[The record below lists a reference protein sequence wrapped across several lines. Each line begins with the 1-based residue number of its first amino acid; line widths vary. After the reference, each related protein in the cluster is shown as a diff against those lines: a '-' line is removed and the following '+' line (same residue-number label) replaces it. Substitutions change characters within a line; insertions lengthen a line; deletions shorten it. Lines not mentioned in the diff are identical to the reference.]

1 MKDFRKNVVLLP
13 AEYNGVNN
21 QKGILTLNF
30 DDNKLNCNLKCFN
43 IKSTKEEFLVGIV
56 VNDQIFKTKVKA
68 DELNNLTYAVPY
80 KVKQNDKISCLILS
94 VTSNNYEVLLWGST
108 ETTNA
113 WQKTSIN
120 KIENDLEI
128 SGYITNENYKF
139 NRFAGSG
146 EGNLLAEVE
155 SGVNEILNNATS
167 KEDDTYNIEQQE
179 IENYIDK
186 IYNLTNSEEE
196 VKEIDENY
204 ENKTNKID
212 EDDFQS
218 NIFYKRVEKQV
229 NNLFVINEPDE
240 ILQDILPNG
249 KFCKVKMEDG
259 YYVFGVIYDD
269 SNPQYICYGIPCAY
283 KSNPPQELEGFCQ
296 WLPLDVNNQDGKG
309 YWISYQDAKSGEN
322 IKVEVIV

>member
-1 MKDFRKNVVLLP
+1 MRDFRKNVVLLP

-43 IKSTKEEFLVGIV
+43 IKNTKEEFLVGIV
-56 VNDQIFKTKVKA
+56 INDQIFKTKVKA
-68 DELNNLTYAVPY
+68 DALNNLVYAVPC
-80 KVKQNDKISCLILS
+80 KVKQTDKISCLILS
-94 VTSNNYEVLLWGST
+94 LTSNDYEVLLWGST

-113 WQKTSIN
+113 WQKTSIS
-120 KIENDLEI
+120 KIENDLEN
-128 SGYITNENYKF
+128 SGFIANQNYTF
-139 NRFAGSG
+139 NRFEDKGSQ
-146 EGNLLAEVE
+146 NLSQAE
-155 SGVNEILNNATS
+155 SAVNQTLNNDIS
-167 KEDDTYNIEQQE
+167 KEDNTYEIEQQE

-186 IYNLTNSEEE
+186 IYNLSNSEETI
-196 VKEIDENY
+196 KEIDENY
-204 ENKTNKID
+204 ESKNNITSEN
-212 EDDFQS
+212 DFQS

-269 SNPQYICYGIPCAY
+269 SNPQYICYGIPCQY
-283 KSNPPQELEGFCQ
+283 KTNPPQELEGFCQ
-296 WLPLDVNNQDGKG
+296 WLPLDVNNQEGKG